1 VKARLRQWAQVV
13 GCAVRQSSSW
23 MIDDDDDDDDEEEW
37 GIIEWLIGKNQ
48 TMVIELTTQ
57 VQPYVYKWQNSLPN
71 RTGLGPLV
79 NQTQIVLV
87 PIVVGVIIG

>member
-1 VKARLRQWAQVV
+1 
-13 GCAVRQSSSW
+13 
-23 MIDDDDDDDDEEEW
+23 
-37 GIIEWLIGKNQ
+37 
-48 TMVIELTTQ
+48 MVIELTTQ

-87 PIVVGVIIG
+87 PIVVGVIIGY